1 MQSAIIFFVVTVR
14 IMKIVDGRKEIS
26 MKEKVVKRLNEEMLA
41 YRRYLVSGVMTA
53 EQLVEEAYGI
63 ALRQFIVEAME
74 CLVEENR
81 LSDELCNWLNEKECV
96 LDYLYSLWMDC
107 DISFIPELAEVL
119 YNEVSHDREVHRN
132 E

>member
-1 MQSAIIFFVVTVR
+1 MTIVVTVH
-14 IMKIVDGRKEIS
+14 IMKNVDGRKEIS
-26 MKEKVVKRLNEEMLA
+26 MKENVLKRLESELLL
-41 YRRYLVSGVMTA
+41 YRRYLVSGAFTA

-63 ALRQFIVEAME
+63 ALRQFIMEAME
-74 CLVEENR
+74 QLAEENR

-119 YNEVSHDREVHRN
+119 YNEVSQDREVHRN

>member
-1 MQSAIIFFVVTVR
+1 MTIVVTVR

-26 MKEKVVKRLNEEMLA
+26 MKDKVVKRLNEEMLA

-53 EQLVEEAYGI
+53 EQLVEEAHGI
-63 ALRQFIVEAME
+63 ALRQFITEAME
-74 CLVEENR
+74 RLAEDNR
-81 LSDELCNWLNEKECV
+81 LTDDLWRWLDGKENV
-96 LDYLYSLWMDC
+96 LDYLYALWMDC
-107 DISFIPELAEVL
+107 DISLIPELAEML

>member
-1 MQSAIIFFVVTVR
+1 MTIVVTVR

-63 ALRQFIVEAME
+63 ALRQFITEAME
-74 CLVEENR
+74 RLAEDNR
-81 LSDELCNWLNEKECV
+81 LTDDLWSWLDGKENV
-96 LDYLYSLWMDC
+96 LDYLYALWMDC
-107 DISFIPELAEVL
+107 DISLIPELAEVL
-119 YNEVSHDREVHRN
+119 YNEVSHDREVNRN

>member
-1 MQSAIIFFVVTVR
+1 MTIVVTVH
-14 IMKIVDGRKEIS
+14 IMKNVDGRKEIS

-41 YRRYLVSGVMTA
+41 YRRYLVSGVISA
-53 EQLVEEAYGI
+53 EQLIEEAYGI
-63 ALRQFIVEAME
+63 ALRQFIMEAME
-74 CLVEENR
+74 QLAEENR

-96 LDYLYSLWMDC
+96 LDYMYSLWMDC

>member
-1 MQSAIIFFVVTVR
+1 MTIVVTVR

-26 MKEKVVKRLNEEMLA
+26 MKEKVIKQLKEEMLA

-74 CLVEENR
+74 QMAEENR

-107 DISFIPELAEVL
+107 DISFISELAEVL
-119 YNEVSHDREVHRN
+119 YNEVLHDREVHRN

>member
-1 MQSAIIFFVVTVR
+1 MTIVVTAH
-14 IMKIVDGRKEIS
+14 ILMCVDGRKETS
-26 MKEKVVKRLNEEMLA
+26 MKEKVLKRLESELLL
-41 YRRYLVSGVMTA
+41 YRRYLVSGAFTV

-74 CLVEENR
+74 RLAEENR
-81 LSDELCNWLNEKECV
+81 LSDELCNWLNAKENV

>member
-1 MQSAIIFFVVTVR
+1 MTIVATVR

-26 MKEKVVKRLNEEMLA
+26 MKDKVVKRLNEEMLA

-63 ALRQFIVEAME
+63 ALRQFIMEAME
-74 CLVEENR
+74 QLAEENR
-81 LSDELCNWLNEKECV
+81 LSDELCNWLNAKENV

-119 YNEVSHDREVHRN
+119 YNEVSQDREVHRN

>member
-1 MQSAIIFFVVTVR
+1 
-14 IMKIVDGRKEIS
+14 
-26 MKEKVVKRLNEEMLA
+26 MKEKVIKRLEEEMLA

-63 ALRQFIVEAME
+63 ALRQFIMEAME
-74 CLVEENR
+74 QLAEDNR

-119 YNEVSHDREVHRN
+119 YNEVLHDREVHRN

>member
-1 MQSAIIFFVVTVR
+1 MTIVVTVR

-63 ALRQFIVEAME
+63 ALRQFIMEAME
-74 CLVEENR
+74 RLAEDNR
-81 LSDELCNWLNEKECV
+81 LTDDLWHWLNEKENV
-96 LDYLYSLWMDC
+96 LDYLYALWMDC
-107 DISFIPELAEVL
+107 DITFIPELAEVL
-119 YNEVSHDREVHRN
+119 YNEVLHDREVHRN

>member
-1 MQSAIIFFVVTVR
+1 MTIVVTVR

-74 CLVEENR
+74 QMAEENR

-119 YNEVSHDREVHRN
+119 YNEVLHDREVHRN

>member
-1 MQSAIIFFVVTVR
+1 
-14 IMKIVDGRKEIS
+14 
-26 MKEKVVKRLNEEMLA
+26 MKEKVLKRLESEMML
-41 YRRYLVSGVMTA
+41 YRGYLVSGAFTA

-63 ALRQFIVEAME
+63 ASRQFITEAME
-74 CLVEENR
+74 RLAEENR

-96 LDYLYSLWMDC
+96 LDYLYSLWMDG

-119 YNEVSHDREVHRN
+119 YNEISHDREVHRN

>member
-1 MQSAIIFFVVTVR
+1 MTIVVIVH
-14 IMKIVDGRKEIS
+14 IMKNVDGRKEIS
-26 MKEKVVKRLNEEMLA
+26 MKDKVVKRLNEEILA

-63 ALRQFIVEAME
+63 ALRQFIMEAME
-74 CLVEENR
+74 QLAEENR

>member
-1 MQSAIIFFVVTVR
+1 MTIVVTVR

-26 MKEKVVKRLNEEMLA
+26 MKEKVLKRLESELLL
-41 YRRYLVSGVMTA
+41 YRRYLISGAFTT

-74 CLVEENR
+74 QMAEENR

-119 YNEVSHDREVHRN
+119 YNEVSQDREVHRN

>member
-1 MQSAIIFFVVTVR
+1 MTIVVTVR

-63 ALRQFIVEAME
+63 ALRQFIMEAIE
-74 CLVEENR
+74 RLAEDNR
-81 LSDELCNWLNEKECV
+81 LTDDLWHWLNEKENV
-96 LDYLYSLWMDC
+96 LDYLYALWMDC
-107 DISFIPELAEVL
+107 DTSLIPELAEVL
-119 YNEVSHDREVHRN
+119 SNEVSHDREVYRN

>member
-1 MQSAIIFFVVTVR
+1 MTIVVTVR

-26 MKEKVVKRLNEEMLA
+26 MKEKVLKRLESELLL
-41 YRRYLVSGVMTA
+41 YRRYLISGAFTT

-63 ALRQFIVEAME
+63 ALRQFITEAME
-74 CLVEENR
+74 R
-81 LSDELCNWLNEKECV
+81 LTDDLWHWLNEKENV
-96 LDYLYSLWMDC
+96 LDYLYALWMDC
-107 DISFIPELAEVL
+107 DISLIPELAEML

>member
-1 MQSAIIFFVVTVR
+1 MTIVVTVR

-26 MKEKVVKRLNEEMLA
+26 MKEKVLKRLESEMLL
-41 YRRYLVSGVMTA
+41 YRGYLVSGAFTA

-63 ALRQFIVEAME
+63 ALRQFITEAME
-74 CLVEENR
+74 RLAEDNR
-81 LSDELCNWLNEKECV
+81 LTDDLWSWLNGKENV
-96 LDYLYSLWMDC
+96 LDYLYALWMDC
-107 DISFIPELAEVL
+107 DISLIPELAEVL

>member
-1 MQSAIIFFVVTVR
+1 MTIVVTVR
-14 IMKIVDGRKEIS
+14 IMKNVDGRKEIS

-63 ALRQFIVEAME
+63 ALRQFIMEAIE
-74 CLVEENR
+74 RLAEDNR
-81 LSDELCNWLNEKECV
+81 LTDDLWHWLNEKENV

-107 DISFIPELAEVL
+107 DISLIPELAEVL

>member
-1 MQSAIIFFVVTVR
+1 MTIVVTVR

-41 YRRYLVSGVMTA
+41 YRRYLVSGIMTA

-63 ALRQFIVEAME
+63 ALRQFIMEAIE
-74 CLVEENR
+74 RLAEDNR
-81 LSDELCNWLNEKECV
+81 LTDDLWHWLNEKENV
-96 LDYLYSLWMDC
+96 LDYLYALWMDC
-107 DISFIPELAEVL
+107 DTSLIPELAEVL
-119 YNEVSHDREVHRN
+119 SNEVSHDREVHRN

>member
-1 MQSAIIFFVVTVR
+1 MIIAVNVR
-14 IMKIVDGRKEIS
+14 IMEIVDGRKEIS

-74 CLVEENR
+74 QMAEENR

-107 DISFIPELAEVL
+107 DISFISELAEVL
-119 YNEVSHDREVHRN
+119 YNEVLHDREVHRN

>member
-1 MQSAIIFFVVTVR
+1 MTIVVTVR
-14 IMKIVDGRKEIS
+14 IMKIVDGRKEIY
-26 MKEKVVKRLNEEMLA
+26 MKEKVVKRLDEEMLA

-63 ALRQFIVEAME
+63 ALRQFIMEAME
-74 CLVEENR
+74 QLAEDNR
-81 LSDELCNWLNEKECV
+81 LSDELCNWLNAKENV